1 MKEEEFD
8 WSPSDAHSPP
18 QVDAAATAA
27 DIIQRIKQD
36 LVENMDAPEKKRK
49 QIMRDYLKR
58 WHPDKN
64 DEESKGTATA
74 VTHFLYANKVQ
85 FLAPRSSEMTPL
97 LSLLRQVCFIG
108 GAYAVFLAFLGL
120 VWWVAWRLSLSKA

>member
-1 MKEEEFD
+1 AEVRRPRPAPWDVKMESSEEEEFD

-74 VTHFLYANKVQ
+74 VTHFLYANK
-85 FLAPRSSEMTPL
+85 APL
-97 LSLLRQVCFIG
+97 LRPDPV
-108 GAYAVFLAFLGL
+108 
-120 VWWVAWRLSLSKA
+120 R